1 MRCCR
6 RRHRRRWITSPH
18 LATDRV
24 RPRTGSTPMKRS
36 TSSPSA
42 SHTLTLLRSV
52 GEQLEGGHGLIAV
65 DKSGRILLATQEARR
80 LLDLSGEGE
89 GHTLA
94 ELGADFP
101 LLAVVGLFI
110 GPSAI

>member
-1 MRCCR
+1 MNAPA
-6 RRHRRRWITSPH
+6 S
-18 LATDRV
+18 
-24 RPRTGSTPMKRS
+24 STP
-36 TSSPSA
+36 A

-65 DKSGRILLATQEARR
+65 DKTGRILLATEEACR

-94 ELGADFP
+94 ELAPTSGCCA
-101 LLAVVGLFI
+101 
-110 GPSAI
+110 